1 MSSTQVSKP
10 TGPLEKIL
18 VTGATGQQGGNLA
31 KLLLQKNHK
40 VYALVRNIQSSTAQE
55 LKKEGA
61 NLVKGD
67 LNNFDSIEQAVN
79 GVDSIFLMGT
89 PFEDGTEGETRRG
102 KLMAD
107 IAKEKNVKHLVY
119 SSVANADRNTGIPHF
134 ESKYKVEQHI
144 QNLGIPYTIIGPT
157 FFMENLLGPQLWP
170 GLEQGQLALPLP
182 PSSILQQI
190 ALQNIA
196 EFSALVLEHSKTF
209 LDKRIDIASDEVTGE
224 QATKVLSNE
233 LGRTIRYVHIPLDR
247 VREGNEDVARMFE
260 WYEKVGTGIDI
271 PSLHQEYPQV
281 NWLSFKDWAKS
292 QLQIP
297 ITRLQRK
304 E

>member
-18 VTGATGQQGGNLA
+18 VTGATGQQGGTLA

-40 VYALVRNIQSSTAQE
+40 VYALVRNIQSPAAQE

-67 LNNFDSIEQAVN
+67 LNNLDSLEQAVN

-89 PFEDGTEGETRRG
+89 PLEDGIEGETRRG
-102 KLMAD
+102 KMMAD

-119 SSVANADRNTGIPHF
+119 SSVVNADKNTGIPHF

-157 FFMENLLGPQLWP
+157 AFMESLLGP
-170 GLEQGQLALPLP
+170 GLQQGQLALPLS
-182 PSSILQQI
+182 PSRILQQI
-190 ALQNIA
+190 ALENIA
-196 EFSALVLEHSKTF
+196 EFSALVLEHRNSF
-209 LDKRIDIASDEVTGE
+209 LGKRIDIASDELTGE
-224 QATKVLSNE
+224 QAAKVLSDG
-233 LGRTIRYVHIPLDR
+233 LGRKIRYVQVPLEQIR
-247 VREGNEDVARMFE
+247 QASEDLARMFDWFE
-260 WYEKVGTGIDI
+260 RVGTGIDI
-271 PSLHQEYPQV
+271 PSLHQQYPQV

-292 QLQIP
+292 QLLDFKG
-297 ITRLQRK
+297 RSSSS
-304 E
+304 

>member
-1 MSSTQVSKP
+1 MS
-10 TGPLEKIL
+10 LEKIL
-18 VTGATGQQGGNLA
+18 VTGATGQQGGTLA

-40 VYALVRNIQSSTAQE
+40 VYALVRNIQSPAAQE

-67 LNNFDSIEQAVN
+67 LNNLDSLEQAVN

-89 PFEDGTEGETRRG
+89 PLGDGIEGETRRG
-102 KLMAD
+102 KMMAD

-157 FFMENLLGPQLWP
+157 FFMENLLTYLKP
-170 GLEQGQLALPLP
+170 GLEQGQLALPLS
-182 PSSILQQI
+182 PSSILQQS

-209 LDKRIDIASDEVTGE
+209 RDKRIDIASDEVTGE
-224 QATKVLSNE
+224 QATKVL
-233 LGRTIRYVHIPLDR
+233 G
-247 VREGNEDVARMFE
+247 
-260 WYEKVGTGIDI
+260 VGTR
-271 PSLHQEYPQV
+271 
-281 NWLSFKDWAKS
+281 N
-292 QLQIP
+292 
-297 ITRLQRK
+297 
-304 E
+304 

>member
-18 VTGATGQQGGNLA
+18 VTGATGQQGGTLA

-40 VYALVRNIQSSTAQE
+40 VYALVRNIQSPAAQE

-67 LNNFDSIEQAVN
+67 LNNLDSLEQAVN

-89 PFEDGTEGETRRG
+89 PLEDGIEGETRRG
-102 KLMAD
+102 KMMAD

-157 FFMENLLGPQLWP
+157 FFMENLLGP
-170 GLEQGQLALPLP
+170 GLEQGQLALPLS
-182 PSSILQQI
+182 PSSILQQS
-190 ALQNIA
+190 AVQNIA

-233 LGRTIRYVHIPLDR
+233 LGRKIMYIHIPLDR
-247 VREGNEDVARMFE
+247 LREGNEDMARMFE

-271 PSLHQEYPQV
+271 PSLRQEYPQV
-281 NWLSFKDWAKS
+281 NWLSFEDWAKS
-292 QLQIP
+292 QLLDFKG
-297 ITRLQRK
+297 RSSSS
-304 E
+304 